1 MENKKMKPTPQQ
13 IHALNIE
20 KNICVTAGAGSG
32 KTTVLVA
39 RYTQILK
46 QGKARPREIVAITFT
61 EKAAAEM
68 KGRIIVEIK
77 AMEDT
82 DLREAFLE
90 EMNVSPISTIHAFCS
105 RILREFP
112 FQAGIPANFS
122 ILQGIDQTLLLR
134 HTIKKTL
141 DDIASNPEDSH
152 YTDLKHSLQRYNN
165 RSKLTELFSTM
176 VGNRDMVSKLIVE
189 RYNNAGND
197 IYDFWN
203 QHITNNRWLECL
215 TPVLN
220 IAQGPNAPEVNVLT
234 NKLSTITDS
243 IEAHKL
249 RKQIA
254 ELITTKNGNIAK
266 RDFIGTKVDITDH
279 EKEIKYLESLAKNL
293 KSSSPLE
300 NESDETDDQ
309 YLIRTTEHLMSLYK
323 RILNDYQNYKLSQG
337 KLDFEDLQ
345 LKTRDLLKKNQN
357 IRKELIERYKYYMI
371 DEYQDINELQNELVR
386 LLTNDLQAC
395 NVFIVGDPKQ
405 SIYGF
410 RGADVRV
417 FNKTQQQIE
426 NEGEKIILS
435 ENFRSLRNPLA
446 FTNFFFDQLMGEGV
460 ESEYEVKFESLTKAR
475 NSDSDGIVEILLG
488 DKRDDASNEYT
499 LIAKHIKRMIVKK
512 ENIWFRKNGED
523 EIPRPIEY
531 GDIAILIRS
540 RRHLP
545 EIEQALIAADIP
557 YLTTGGVGFYQRQE
571 IYDIWNYIS
580 FLNNPTK
587 NDTSLIGILRGPAFA
602 ISDTE
607 LFEMSRQSGNDFW
620 HKTQNYHNV
629 SDKLNNAI
637 TILKNHKQIAMR
649 TSISQLI
656 MTIVNQTGL
665 IGTLKIGHQ
674 GQQKWA
680 NYQKLLDLAR
690 SFDGDEDRQTL
701 SDFIEF
707 LDILITE
714 EPREGQ
720 APIEES
726 SEAVQIMTIH
736 SAKGKQFPIVIL
748 PSLNRTGRYAQE
760 PFIDDLLG
768 IGFSPR
774 KPEDAYTKTAPEI
787 ITLMKDR
794 ANAKDLAEKKRIFYV
809 GATRAK
815 DRLILSG
822 SLNAY
827 GKFDNMLKWLF
838 EILEINES
846 DNTFSKQV
854 HTNEYSNE
862 RTETQSH
869 QLNIPIIK
877 QLDNIELDKMLDGP
891 CEDGFS
897 IQPISKINHKV
908 IPASFSVTE
917 LANYSRCPLR
927 YQLENVLQI
936 PPIAENKTDN
946 DEAELESAI
955 HRVLS
960 RIQHPSHIQNPNSLI
975 MQTIKSIS
983 ESTGQSN
990 SSDLSD
996 AVKIHIRNFTNT
1008 ELAQNAI
1015 SASKTFFNHKIFA
1028 DIQGHIISCKI
1039 DRLFSDQTG
1048 QLHAINFVTSKKE
1061 KQEYY
1066 KHEMELMGL
1075 LIHQSAPNIPHVTI
1089 NYFFT
1094 NSGNCE
1100 KICIDEKHC
1109 PEISN
1114 ACVQNIN
1121 SLQQNK
1127 YTKNLNHCSSC
1138 IYSDALSQC
1147 IVTGT

>member
-1 MENKKMKPTPQQ
+1 MKLTQNQQ
-13 IHALNIE
+13 LAINIE

-39 RYTQILK
+39 RYIEILK

-68 KGRIIVEIK
+68 KGRIIDKIK
-77 AMEDT
+77 DMKES
-82 DLREAFLE
+82 DLHETFLE
-90 EMNVSPISTIHAFCS
+90 EMNVAPISTIHAFCS

-122 ILQGIDQTLLLR
+122 ILQGFDQTLQLR
-134 HTIKKTL
+134 HTIKNTL
-141 DDIASNPEDSH
+141 DDIASNPKDSH
-152 YTDLKHSLQRYNN
+152 YTALKHSLQRYNN
-165 RSKLTELFSTM
+165 RAKLTELFSTM
-176 VGNRDMVSKLIVE
+176 VGNLDMVSKLILE
-189 RYNNAGND
+189 RYNNSDND
-197 IYDFWN
+197 IYDYWN
-203 QHITNNRWLECL
+203 QHITNRWLECL
-215 TPVLN
+215 PPVLN
-220 IAQGPNAPEVNVLT
+220 IAQGPNAPEVKVLT
-234 NKLSTITDS
+234 TKLSTITDS

-249 RKQIA
+249 RRKIA
-254 ELITTKNGNIAK
+254 DLITTKSGKIAK
-266 RDFIGTKVDITDH
+266 TDFIGRGIDITGN
-279 EKEIKYLESLAKNL
+279 EKEIKF
-293 KSSSPLE
+293 LE
-300 NESDETDDQ
+300 NASTAIKSNAPSENNFTDTDDH
-309 YLIRTTEHLMSLYK
+309 YLIDTTKHLFSLYK
-323 RILNDYQNYKLSQG
+323 RILNDYQHYKLSQG

-345 LKTRDLLKKNQN
+345 LKTRDLLKNNHEIQ
-357 IRKELIERYKYYMI
+357 KELINRYKYYMV
-371 DEYQDINELQNELVR
+371 DEYQDTNKLQHELVK
-386 LLTNDLQAC
+386 LLTNNLQVC

-417 FNKTQQQIE
+417 FNKTQQQIK

-446 FTNFFFDQLMGEGV
+446 FTNFFFEQLMGEGQ
-460 ESEYEVKFESLTKAR
+460 ESEYEVEFESLTKAR
-475 NSDSDGIVEILLG
+475 NSDSNGIVEILLG
-488 DKRDDASNEYT
+488 DKRNDANNEYT
-499 LIAKHIKRMIVKK
+499 LIAQHIKNLIANS
-512 ENIWFRKNGED
+512 ENKRVQGDAED
-523 EIPRPIEY
+523 ASSQPIHY
-531 GDIAILIRS
+531 GDFAILIRS

-587 NDTSLIGILRGPAFA
+587 NDTSLIGVLRGPAFA
-602 ISDTE
+602 IADTE
-607 LFEMSRQSGNDFW
+607 LFEISRLRGDDFW
-620 HKTQNYHNV
+620 HKAQNYQNP
-629 SDKLNNAI
+629 SDKLIKAI

-649 TSISQLI
+649 TSVSQLI
-656 MTIVNQTGL
+656 ITIVNQTGL

-726 SEAVQIMTIH
+726 CKAVQIMTIH
-736 SAKGKQFPIVIL
+736 SAKGKEFPIVIL

-760 PFIDDLLG
+760 PFIDDCLG

-774 KPEDAYTKTAPEI
+774 KPEDTYTKTAPEI

-809 GATRAK
+809 GATRAR

-827 GKFDNMLKWLF
+827 GKSDNILKWLF
-838 EILEINES
+838 ENLEINHS
-846 DNTFSKQV
+846 DDAFSKQG

-862 RTETQSH
+862 RTETHSH

-877 QLDNIELDKMLDGP
+877 QLDNIELDKMLDEP

-897 IQPISKINHKV
+897 IQPISKIKHKV
-908 IPASFSVTE
+908 IPASFSITE

-936 PPIAENKTDN
+936 QPVAENKSDK
-946 DEAELESAI
+946 DDAELESTI
-955 HRVLS
+955 LRVLS
-960 RIQHPSHIQNPNSLI
+960 RIQHPSHIHNPDSLI
-975 MQTIKSIS
+975 GQTIKNITAP
-983 ESTGQSN
+983 TGQDN
-990 SSDLSD
+990 SSDLYD
-996 AVKIHIRNFTNT
+996 AVKIHIRNFTDT

-1015 SASKTFFNHKIFA
+1015 SASETFINHKISA
-1028 DIQGHIISCKI
+1028 DIQGHIISGKF
-1039 DRLFSDQTG
+1039 DRLFFDQTG

-1061 KQEYY
+1061 KLEYY

-1075 LIHQSAPNIPHVTI
+1075 LIHRSFPNIPQVTI

-1094 NSGNCE
+1094 KNGNCE
-1100 KICIDEKHC
+1100 KMCIDKKLNSELSTTY
-1109 PEISN
+1109 I
-1114 ACVQNIN
+1114 QDID

-1127 YTKNLNHCSSC
+1127 YIKNLNHCSFC
-1138 IYSDALSQC
+1138 IYSDSLSQC
-1147 IVTGT
+1147 IVTET

>member
-1 MENKKMKPTPQQ
+1 MKLTQNQQ
-13 IHALNIE
+13 HAINIKE
-20 KNICVTAGAGSG
+20 NICVTAGAGSG

-39 RYTQILK
+39 RYSEILK
-46 QGKARPREIVAITFT
+46 QGTTRPREIVAITFT

-68 KGRIIVEIK
+68 KGRIIDKIKEI
-77 AMEDT
+77 EDSA
-82 DLREAFLE
+82 LRETFLE
-90 EMNVSPISTIHAFCS
+90 EMNVAPISTIHAFCS

-141 DDIASNPEDSH
+141 DEIAYNPEDSH

-165 RSKLTELFSTM
+165 RTKLTEFFSTM
-176 VGNRDMVSKLIVE
+176 VGKRDMVSTLILE
-189 RYNNAGND
+189 RYNNSGND

-203 QHITNNRWLECL
+203 QHITRRWLECL

-220 IAQGPNAPEVNVLT
+220 IAQGPNASEVNILT
-234 NKLSTITDS
+234 TKLSTIKDS

-249 RKQIA
+249 RRKIA
-254 ELITTKNGNIAK
+254 ELITTKGGSIAK
-266 RDFIGTKVDITDH
+266 NDFIGRGNNTSGYD
-279 EKEIKYLESLAKNL
+279 KEIKFLVTASKDI
-293 KSSSPLE
+293 KSSTPLE
-300 NESDETDDQ
+300 TDNTDTDDR
-309 YLIRTTEHLMSLYK
+309 YLIDTTKHLFSLYK
-323 RILNDYQNYKLSQG
+323 RVLNDYQNHKYSQG

-345 LKTRDLLKKNQN
+345 LKTRDLLKNN
-357 IRKELIERYKYYMI
+357 HVIREELIKRYKYYMV
-371 DEYQDINELQNELVR
+371 DEYQDTNELQHEIVK
-386 LLTNDLQAC
+386 LLTKDFQAS

-410 RGADVRV
+410 RGSDVRV
-417 FNKTQQQIE
+417 FDRTQQQIE
-426 NEGEKIILS
+426 NEGENIILS

-446 FTNFFFDQLMGEGV
+446 FTNFFFYRLMGDGT
-460 ESEYEVKFESLTKAR
+460 ESEYEVEFNALTNAR
-475 NSDSDGIVEILLG
+475 DSKNNGVVEILIG
-488 DKRDDASNEYT
+488 DKRDETRNEYV
-499 LIAKHIKRMIVKK
+499 LIAQHIRRMIDNK
-512 ENIWFRKNGED
+512 ETIRIRTDGED
-523 EIPRPIEY
+523 EIPCPIEY

-540 RRHLP
+540 RSVLP
-545 EIEQALIAADIP
+545 EMEQALISADIP

-580 FLNNPTK
+580 FLNNPSK

-607 LFEMSRQSGNDFW
+607 LFEISRQTGDDFW
-620 HKTQNYHNV
+620 HKVMNY
-629 SDKLNNAI
+629 KNASER
-637 TILKNHKQIAMR
+637 LKNSIAKISNHRQIAMR
-649 TSISQLI
+649 SSISQFI

-680 NYQKLLDLAR
+680 NYQKLIDLAR
-690 SFDGDEDRQTL
+690 NFDGDENKPTL

-726 SEAVQIMTIH
+726 SEAIQIMTIH

-748 PSLNRTGRYAQE
+748 PSLNRSGRFTQE

-774 KPEDAYTKTAPEI
+774 NPEDAYTKTSPEI

-794 ANAKDLAEKKRIFYV
+794 AKAKDEAEKKRLFYV

-822 SLNAY
+822 SLNAW

-838 EILEINES
+838 EKLEIS
-846 DNTFSKQV
+846 DNDEAFSKQV
-854 HTNEYSNE
+854 NSLEYFNE
-862 RTETQSH
+862 ETITHSH
-869 QLNIPIIK
+869 ELQIPIIN
-877 QLDNIELDKMLDGP
+877 QIDEIEIDDKMDVP
-891 CEDGFS
+891 NAEDFS
-897 IQPISKINHKV
+897 IQPFKKIQHSI
-908 IPASFSVTE
+908 IPASYTFNE
-917 LANYSRCPLR
+917 LANYRCCPLR

-936 PPIAENKTDN
+936 QPIGESKTDK
-946 DEAELESAI
+946 DEDELESTI
-955 HRVLS
+955 LRVLS
-960 RIQHPSHIQNPNSLI
+960 RIQHPSHIHNPDNLI
-975 MQTIKSIS
+975 TQTLKFIS
-983 ESTGQSN
+983 AFKGEDN
-990 SSDLSD
+990 SSELFDIVRFHISNFSD
-996 AVKIHIRNFTNT
+996 TD
-1008 ELAQNAI
+1008 LAQNAI
-1015 SASKTFFNHKIFA
+1015 SASKHFINHRITA
-1028 DIQGHIISCKI
+1028 EIHGHILSGKI
-1039 DRLFSDQTG
+1039 DRLFFDHTG
-1048 QLHAINFVTSKKE
+1048 QLHAINFVTSKE
-1061 KQEYY
+1061 EQREYY
-1066 KHEMELMGL
+1066 KYEMELMGL
-1075 LIHQSAPNIPHVTI
+1075 LIHQAYPNTPKVNI

-1100 KICIDEKHC
+1100 KMCIDEKHC

-1121 SLQQNK
+1121 SLQQGK
-1127 YTKNLNHCSSC
+1127 YIKNINHCRFC
-1138 IYSDALSQC
+1138 IYSDSVNQC
-1147 IVTGT
+1147 IVKEA